1 MRFIGFVF
9 LHLFVFLILIA
20 SYSYAEDKIFTCKPV
35 MASVQLKNGEY
46 YFETLDDENTPL
58 IDNLTVSQF
67 LIVNDD
73 VFYKNNKKRKFEKL
87 ISSKHFSGSEL
98 NSEKSNV
105 YKKKIWNLFAKWDQM
120 LDLKNF
126 ITFIYP
132 YRSYN
137 INGDYDLSMKRI
149 SIHKENYKTSE
160 ITVFITGDR
169 TSYFGNRANY
179 FIERSCEGEKE
190 TDVIQHFFEKSKN
203 RKLS

>member
-87 ISSKHFSGSEL
+87 IPSKHFSGSEL
-98 NSEKSNV
+98 NSENV
-105 YKKKIWNLFAKWDQM
+105 FKKVWNIFAKWDQM

-160 ITVFITGDR
+160 ITVPITEDR
-169 TSYFGNRANY
+169 PSY

>member
-98 NSEKSNV
+98 NSENV
-105 YKKKIWNLFAKWDQM
+105 FKKIWNIFAEWDQM

-160 ITVFITGDR
+160 ITVPITEDR
-169 TSYFGNRANY
+169 PSY